1 MKVTIVGVRKF
12 ESKGKPA
19 FNYFGLKDFTDYDI
33 QNSDCEGQSVVSEFS
48 YTDFNLHAGDIV
60 EFDYE
65 PGYQGRA
72 SLVGVR
78 PITHAPASDPKNQK
92 ETK

>member
-12 ESKGKPA
+12 ESKGRTA
-19 FNYFGLKDFTDYDI
+19 FEYSCTKDFTVFDL
-33 QNSDCEGQSVVSEFS
+33 QNSECEGQSVVSEFS
-48 YTDFNLHAGDIV
+48 YTDFGIHAGDVV

-65 PGYQGRA
+65 PGYQGQAR
-72 SLVGVR
+72 LVGVR
-78 PITHAPASDPKNQK
+78 PIISTPASDPKNPK

>member
-1 MKVTIVGVRKF
+1 MKVMIVGVRSF
-12 ESKGKPA
+12 ESKGRPA

-33 QNSDCEGQSVVSEFS
+33 QNSDCEGQSVVTEFS
-48 YTDFNLHAGDIV
+48 YENYNLHVGDVV

-65 PGYQGRA
+65 PGFQGRA

-78 PITHAPASDPKNQK
+78 PISLASVTDPKDKK
-92 ETK
+92 ENK